1 MISETDIQIGDW
13 LHLEYTN
20 SIKGFVSF
28 NFKVSQLR
36 RDYGDELLVWGE
48 KTPDGKHF
56 GNMGGVSKIQPIP
69 LTAEILEKN
78 GFENDFYEEESVA
91 DYHTIRLEGYSLRHN
106 IGEADGYLVTWCNG
120 GINVT
125 TDLNGCV
132 QKDVSYV
139 HELQHAL
146 RLCGIEHEITL

>member
-1 MISETDIQIGDW
+1 MKANELMIGDW
-13 LHLEYTN
+13 VLTLESTHKEKVYAQIWAIEEGQT
-20 SIKGFVSF
+20 SILVKIDNCNWFV
-28 NFKVSQLR
+28 
-36 RDYGDELLVWGE
+36 DIEWIE
-48 KTPDGKHF
+48 
-56 GNMGGVSKIQPIP
+56 PIP
-69 LTAEILEKN
+69 LTEEILKKN

-125 TDLNGCV
+125 TDVNGCV
-132 QKDVSYV
+132 QKDISYV

>member
-20 SIKGFVSF
+20 SIQGFVSF

-78 GFENDFYEEESVA
+78 GFINGEFYVSSHIEDWQIMS
-91 DYHTIRLEGYSLRHN
+91 
-106 IGEADGYLVTWCNG
+106 DGSHLAARSERGWC
-120 GINVT
+120 I
-125 TDLNGCV
+125 DIPCR
-132 QKDVSYV
+132 YV

-146 RLCGIEHEITL
+146 RLCQIEKEIEL

>member
-1 MISETDIQIGDW
+1 MIGETDIQIGDW

-20 SIKGFVSF
+20 SIQGFVSF

-78 GFENDFYEEESVA
+78 GFEKDPESGELIWTDDDVTEIVWVGTIL
-91 DYHTIRLEGYSLRHN
+91 TIR
-106 IGEADGYLVTWCNG
+106 GEYANAEFATCMF
-120 GINVT
+120 
-125 TDLNGCV
+125 
-132 QKDVSYV
+132 V
-139 HELQHAL
+139 HQLQHAL